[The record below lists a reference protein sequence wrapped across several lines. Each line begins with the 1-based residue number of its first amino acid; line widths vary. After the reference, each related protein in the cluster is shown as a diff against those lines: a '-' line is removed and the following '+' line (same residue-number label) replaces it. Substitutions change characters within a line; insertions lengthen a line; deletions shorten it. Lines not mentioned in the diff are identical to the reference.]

1 MQKSYRKYLIPA
13 TLIALALIIWLI
25 VPVVKAYF
33 FNDCVP
39 QPQEPVV
46 GVFNR
51 TERQDGLNVKSIQ
64 HFLVVW
70 KNTAHWSD
78 TKLLQKAMVNHDV
91 LITLQTWL
99 KGESWRQNV
108 LDRTLQGTFDKD
120 ITELA
125 HLVTSSKHTVL
136 VRWDPEMEV
145 PAYVYPW
152 QFQSPGLYIN
162 AFNYFAQKL
171 KRSAPN
177 VKIVWGPAGFPGDT
191 EFWPG
196 NKLVDYVSIT
206 LGSASE
212 YSTNAYPFA
221 KTIPEMLKQKLHRMR
236 FIDKP
241 VLILGTAKINSTNFN
256 QQWLADL
263 HTYMSK
269 YQTTIYSPANY
280 VDTGKLK
287 PVRKD
292 LVIGVFD
299 PKMKLLNQ
307 PEISVEHIFTDM
319 GEVQRG
325 NFGKSFKQ
333 IVGRHH
339 DVIVTVEPWKDTSGK
354 ADTNVTKSIVA
365 GRYDGEM
372 RTLFRI
378 FSQTKQTVYLRW
390 MHEMEIPIHRYAWQ
404 SKDPVDY
411 INAYRYF
418 MQFEGG
424 PPKNVKKVWG
434 PAGDRGSIDFWPG
447 DDVVDFISIAIY
459 GLPDKNITDPN
470 KQEAFST
477 IFNRKFYRMRFA
489 DKPIFITE
497 FGVKGSEA
505 YQDNWLKNAAE
516 TIKNNRHVFGI
527 CYFNLYDDDKAW
539 GSIKPPDWSIT
550 PQSMKKF
557 SNEVKGH

>member
-1 MQKSYRKYLIPA
+1 
-13 TLIALALIIWLI
+13 
-25 VPVVKAYF
+25 
-33 FNDCVP
+33 
-39 QPQEPVV
+39 
-46 GVFNR
+46 
-51 TERQDGLNVKSIQ
+51 
-64 HFLVVW
+64 
-70 KNTAHWSD
+70 
-78 TKLLQKAMVNHDV
+78 
-91 LITLQTWL
+91 
-99 KGESWRQNV
+99 
-108 LDRTLQGTFDKD
+108 
-120 ITELA
+120 
-125 HLVTSSKHTVL
+125 
-136 VRWDPEMEV
+136 
-145 PAYVYPW
+145 
-152 QFQSPGLYIN
+152 
-162 AFNYFAQKL
+162 
-171 KRSAPN
+171 
-177 VKIVWGPAGFPGDT
+177 
-191 EFWPG
+191 
-196 NKLVDYVSIT
+196 
-206 LGSASE
+206 
-212 YSTNAYPFA
+212 
-221 KTIPEMLKQKLHRMR
+221 
-236 FIDKP
+236 
-241 VLILGTAKINSTNFN
+241 
-256 QQWLADL
+256 
-263 HTYMSK
+263 
-269 YQTTIYSPANY
+269 
-280 VDTGKLK
+280 
-287 PVRKD
+287 
-292 LVIGVFD
+292 
-299 PKMKLLNQ
+299 
-307 PEISVEHIFTDM
+307 
-319 GEVQRG
+319 
-325 NFGKSFKQ
+325 
-333 IVGRHH
+333 
-339 DVIVTVEPWKDTSGK
+339 VTVEPWKDTSGK